1 MGDVKMR
8 RENIRYEARGKSFE
22 IECPSGFSGI
32 EAIVCW
38 CDAGGGWHRE
48 AFESFLDARGR
59 LDGLM
64 RGDEAT
70 MCFVERTVVMNS
82 IDAID
87 PDIQPVEVGLAAG
100 EWMRFH
106 LKGIDPVMVKQV
118 RYDFKDVD
126 GSCVET
132 DRN

>member
-1 MGDVKMR
+1 
-8 RENIRYEARGKSFE
+8 
-22 IECPSGFSGI
+22 
-32 EAIVCW
+32 
-38 CDAGGGWHRE
+38 
-48 AFESFLDARGR
+48 
-59 LDGLM
+59 M

-106 LKGIDPVMVKQV
+106 LKGGEQ
-118 RYDFKDVD
+118 
-126 GSCVET
+126 
-132 DRN
+132 